1 MRKSGII
8 LIVTFMFVL
17 VFGSFASADQEL
29 DLDKLSYQE
38 IKQFSENELKQLTDQ
53 LLQLSE
59 DERLVFINRIG
70 YEQVADNPAL
80 ALGIPFTDQQAQ
92 EADEKYE
99 AVKKFADTSIYVPIL
114 RKQFGEQVQ
123 NSTTAT
129 ALLPIGTPGYY
140 SAADTG
146 YNYASDVPLRTK
158 ALWGTSGRGWIDAIS
173 NYLIP
178 GGPGSG
184 EALGSVGKFVQIT
197 GAGTRSAT
205 ATIKGNYSVVMQA
218 NAIFPDIPVG
228 FGTKARIDAEIYEY
242 IPSSGALNLIK
253 RENVLNKNFTLLAIP
268 NTYSGTISKNLT
280 ANLQAGK
287 IYLIRLYG
295 YTYAGVKYWEVF
307 SNSTSNM
314 WSGGYGGNGVDFT
327 SLQIRWN

>member
-1 MRKSGII
+1 
-8 LIVTFMFVL
+8 MFVL

-80 ALGIPFTDQQAQ
+80 ALGIPFTDQEAQ
-92 EADEKYE
+92 EADESYE

-114 RKQFGEQVQ
+114 REQFGEQGQ

-129 ALLPIGTPGYY
+129 TLLPIGTPGYY
-140 SAADTG
+140 GAADTG
-146 YNYASDVPLRTK
+146 YNYASDVSLRTK
-158 ALWGTSGRGWIDAIS
+158 AAWGTSGTGWIDASS

-178 GGPGSG
+178 GGKGSG
-184 EALGSVGKFVQIT
+184 EALGSIGKYVQIS
-197 GAGTRSAT
+197 GSGTRSAT

-218 NAIFPDIPVG
+218 NAIVPNLPVG
-228 FGTKARIDAEIYEY
+228 FGAKARVEAEIYEY
-242 IPSSGALNLIK
+242 VPSSGALYLIK
-253 RENVLNKNFTLLAIP
+253 RENVLNKYLTLLPIP

-280 ANLQAGK
+280 VNLQAGK
-287 IYLIRLYG
+287 TYLFRLYG
-295 YTYAGVKYWEVF
+295 YTSASVENWEVF